1 MSELKK
7 DDTNQLG
14 GNHMRNTRKMYSYVV
29 EHDYGLSPNPTGGF
43 CTLAFCKFSE
53 DGKRRNVVEIARE
66 GDWIVGTGGNSKL
79 SAGHGKLVYAML
91 VTEKMTLQ
99 DYFRDPRFKHRA
111 GNEMHLAGST
121 ERFALISDHFFYFGR
136 NAPKFEKRHLD
147 YPIEKRGPAY
157 RSTSFTQERIADF
170 VAWLEENYS
179 VGIHGEPCAA
189 PNKGMEA
196 CETMRPRKNCPPR
209 CWVDLKVGVGS

>member
-1 MSELKK
+1 MGKIP
-7 DDTNQLG
+7 
-14 GNHMRNTRKMYSYVV
+14 RMYSYVV
-29 EHDYGLSPNPTGGF
+29 EHDYGLSPNPNGGF

-53 DGKRRNVVEIARE
+53 GGVKRNVVEMAKE
-66 GDWIVGTGGNSKL
+66 GDWIVGTGGNSAL

-99 DYFRDPRFKHRA
+99 DYFRDPRFKRRA

-121 ERFALISDHFFYFGR
+121 DRFALISDHFFYFGS

-157 RSTSFTQERIADF
+157 RSSSFTTEFIADF
-170 VAWLEENYS
+170 VAWLEENYT
-179 VGIHGEPCAA
+179 VGIHGDPCA
-189 PNKGMEA
+189 ECDQETET
-196 CETMRPRKNCPPR
+196 CETVRHRKKRPPR
-209 CWVDLKVGVGS
+209 RRLGVC